1 MMHAALLCSMLFS
14 SAICT
19 LSGPQFEDPK
29 PQAKAGSHKRPRIVR
44 GCVGAARMDSWESWT
59 MESWLALIN
68 IKLFVRS
75 CATSRISHS
84 VWKNAQKR
92 DPLLGVQK
100 MAPQHNINLIS
111 SHAPDFS
118 KPFWTPKV
126 GPVFGFWAFLHP
138 MQISVMQSCNSFN
151 TWRQPLKNNH
161 GLHLALIPSI
171 VQLQLQLRGAF
182 KATPAFCYGSRSQNW
197 DPESLSFCD
206 FWNNAKFTISIKRR
220 ILPSLLFNLFIL
232 LLGSFK
238 RDLLLHVFLGSKNE
252 PHMWYT
258 EHTPKWSQNLVRIWF
273 VSAAL

>member
-75 CATSRISHS
+75 CATSRILHS

-138 MQISVMQSCNSFN
+138 MQISVKQSCNNATASI
-151 TWRQPLKNNH
+151 PDANH
-161 GLHLALIPSI
+161 
-171 VQLQLQLRGAF
+171 
-182 KATPAFCYGSRSQNW
+182 
-197 DPESLSFCD
+197 
-206 FWNNAKFTISIKRR
+206 
-220 ILPSLLFNLFIL
+220 
-232 LLGSFK
+232 
-238 RDLLLHVFLGSKNE
+238 
-252 PHMWYT
+252 
-258 EHTPKWSQNLVRIWF
+258 
-273 VSAAL
+273 

>member
-1 MMHAALLCSMLFS
+1 MWKWSFVKPILEGRKWCTRRYYALCYL
-14 SAICT
+14 AQ
-19 LSGPQFEDPK
+19 QFVRFWPPIWRSETTSK
-29 PQAKAGSHKRPRIVR
+29 SIKKQSWLASCINTQRRPTPTPTVR

-138 MQISVMQSCNSFN
+138 MQISVMQSCNNATASI
-151 TWRQPLKNNH
+151 PDANH
-161 GLHLALIPSI
+161 
-171 VQLQLQLRGAF
+171 
-182 KATPAFCYGSRSQNW
+182 
-197 DPESLSFCD
+197 
-206 FWNNAKFTISIKRR
+206 
-220 ILPSLLFNLFIL
+220 
-232 LLGSFK
+232 
-238 RDLLLHVFLGSKNE
+238 
-252 PHMWYT
+252 
-258 EHTPKWSQNLVRIWF
+258 
-273 VSAAL
+273 

>member
-1 MMHAALLCSMLFS
+1 
-14 SAICT
+14 
-19 LSGPQFEDPK
+19 
-29 PQAKAGSHKRPRIVR
+29 
-44 GCVGAARMDSWESWT
+44 
-59 MESWLALIN
+59 
-68 IKLFVRS
+68 
-75 CATSRISHS
+75 
-84 VWKNAQKR
+84 
-92 DPLLGVQK
+92 

-111 SHAPDFS
+111 SRAPDFS

-138 MQISVMQSCNSFN
+138 MQFLSCSLATMQQLQYL
-151 TWRQPLKNNH
+151 TPTILNNH

-238 RDLLLHVFLGSKNE
+238 RDLFLHGFLGSKNE

>member
-1 MMHAALLCSMLFS
+1 MWKWSFVKPILEGRKW
-14 SAICT
+14 CT
-19 LSGPQFEDPK
+19 RRYYAQCYLARQFVRFLAPQSENPK

-100 MAPQHNINLIS
+100 MAPPHNINLIS

-138 MQISVMQSCNSFN
+138 MQISVMQSCNNATASI
-151 TWRQPLKNNH
+151 PDANH
-161 GLHLALIPSI
+161 
-171 VQLQLQLRGAF
+171 
-182 KATPAFCYGSRSQNW
+182 
-197 DPESLSFCD
+197 
-206 FWNNAKFTISIKRR
+206 
-220 ILPSLLFNLFIL
+220 
-232 LLGSFK
+232 
-238 RDLLLHVFLGSKNE
+238 
-252 PHMWYT
+252 
-258 EHTPKWSQNLVRIWF
+258 
-273 VSAAL
+273 